1 MAKKRTTG
9 GPRTRR
15 MTEEDVARRKEYKSR
30 AERDRMWQRRVMIV
44 AALLVGISLL
54 VLAYSVLYE
63 QVLVPRQTIT
73 QVNGDEITTAQFQ
86 ERVRFLRWQ
95 TAEQLRSYYL
105 MTGDVTQIEQYLTQL
120 ASPLQFGSP
129 ILSEM

>member
-15 MTEEDVARRKEYKSR
+15 MTAEDVARRKEYKSR

-63 QVLVPRQTIT
+63 QVLVPRQTIA
-73 QVNGDEITTAQFQ
+73 VNGDEITTAQFQ
-86 ERVRFLRWQ
+86 ERAFSALADRRAV
-95 TAEQLRSYYL
+95 AQL
-105 MTGDVTQIEQYLTQL
+105 
-120 ASPLQFGSP
+120 
-129 ILSEM
+129 LSHDG